1 MLEEFNATIAKSDRE
16 HKFDWWK
23 TIAHLRPLI
32 EKLIFE
38 DQLESHFEDDE
49 HKIDKVFIKFNQS
62 KSVQRRNGICCA
74 VDRLCFNEQLILFVA
89 IANDVQI
96 EYNLMSS
103 GFKV

>member
-1 MLEEFNATIAKSDRE
+1 MLFRS
-16 HKFDWWK
+16 
-23 TIAHLRPLI
+23 
-32 EKLIFE
+32 
-38 DQLESHFEDDE
+38 DDE